1 MNETKEEYEKNFDKL
16 KNKSNQINSIINEQK
31 ETIKNY
37 RNYLNIVQGYL
48 AKLRLK
54 MSISSNINININND
68 QSKINEFNSIFE
80 KASIMLFQLDDIFLE
95 NKDYLIQNIENIIIN
110 IQTNL
115 NDFLLDEN
123 NFEKRSLEINQ
134 NIEVMN
140 IIIKD
145 FEINVNKFNSKND
158 EIEKEIV
165 KLKDIQNQLN
175 NLNEKNESNNNMKN
189 NNINDNNNKNQNNQN
204 NENNNNELRKRIIE
218 QSFLYNV
225 KDVSKKL
232 ELYKTINLFQNNN
245 EVERNPLF
253 MEIVKSN
260 YHEICYVYDDYEI
273 YDIYYS
279 HKIFGQ
285 TNFLTSYRLFVTLG
299 FCHNYEIQEFS
310 LDDIPIKYNL
320 TGNFISYDIQLK
332 NMQSSKVHI
341 KCKSTHKLTNFA
353 GNQSEINKIYRYGYY
368 GLGSEFAGVNAK
380 YSLILKG
387 SFDIVNFDEYF
398 LIRNFNNKNDIEYF

>member
-1 MNETKEEYEKNFDKL
+1 MNETKKEYEKIFDKF
-16 KNKSNQINSIINEQK
+16 KIKSNQINSIINKQK
-31 ETIKNY
+31 ETIKNH

-48 AKLRLK
+48 SKLRLK
-54 MSISSNINININND
+54 MSISQNNNININND

-115 NDFLLDEN
+115 NDLLLDEN
-123 NFEKRSLEINQ
+123 NFKKRSLEINQ

-140 IIIKD
+140 VIIKD
-145 FEINVNKFNSKND
+145 FETSENTFNSKNN

-165 KLKDIQNQLN
+165 KLKDIQNQIN
-175 NLNEKNESNNNMKN
+175 NLNEKKVSNNNIN
-189 NNINDNNNKNQNNQN
+189 NNINDIHNNNNNQSN
-204 NENNNNELRKRIIE
+204 QNNNNELRKRIIE

-232 ELYKTINLFQNNN
+232 ELYKTINLFKNNN

-253 MEIVKSN
+253 AEIVKSN

-273 YDIYYS
+273 FDIYYT

-285 TNFLTSYRLFVTLG
+285 NNFLITYCLFVTLPFG
-299 FCHNYEIQEFS
+299 YNYEIQEFS
-310 LDDIPIKYNL
+310 LDDIPIEYTLMGNL
-320 TGNFISYDIQLK
+320 LSYKIKLK
-332 NMQSSKVHI
+332 NMQ
-341 KCKSTHKLTNFA
+341 
-353 GNQSEINKIYRYGYY
+353 
-368 GLGSEFAGVNAK
+368 
-380 YSLILKG
+380 
-387 SFDIVNFDEYF
+387 
-398 LIRNFNNKNDIEYF
+398 